1 MSVSELVMDKAMNM
15 GKSSATGSFQLLIG
29 VVASTVIMAL
39 GTLVL
44 GWLLSRDQL
53 GLYGVALIPS
63 SMINFFRDWG
73 VNSAMTKQIASL
85 RAAGKDAE
93 IHDVIVSGTVFEVI
107 SGAVLSVLC
116 FSVAGLLAS
125 FLRMPEAS
133 LPIAV
138 MSLSIFAGAVL
149 AAATNIF
156 VGFERMKLN
165 SLTTILQAAT
175 KTAIGPL
182 LVILG
187 FGVLGAIIGA
197 AVSLLVG
204 ATIGITIVYFALFR
218 PLGKA
223 KTGRRE
229 IYKILK
235 PMLSYG
241 VPLTIANTVIGV
253 SPLLFTFLMAPIAGA
268 SLMGDYYAASYFTV
282 LLTFFTIP
290 ISTALF
296 PAFAKVNAKTEPNL
310 LKTVFASS
318 VKYTSV
324 LVVPA
329 TMIVMALSGP
339 MINTLWLGKFPYA
352 PLFLSLVVAINL
364 YVVFGSLSLGSLM
377 TGIGDTSQLMLQSL
391 LSLAASVPL
400 VIILIVFSGNLS
412 PPVGAVIGILGILLS
427 SLPGTVWGL
436 FWVWRRYRVKADF
449 RAAAKIF
456 ASSGIAAVASYLTA
470 SLTQANIGVL
480 GLSVWMTT
488 VASLLL
494 GFVVFMVLYL
504 GLAPFVGAINQ
515 ADVDNMRAMFG
526 GSGIVSKTLE
536 LPFRFMERSL
546 RIRHKKD

>member
-1 MSVSELVMDKAMNM
+1 MDKAMNM

-44 GWLLSRDQL
+44 GWILSRDQL

-85 RAAGKDAE
+85 RAAGKESE
-93 IHDVIVSGTVFEVI
+93 IRDVIVSGTVFEVI
-107 SGAVLSVLC
+107 SGAVLSALC
-116 FSVAGLLAS
+116 FSVADLLAG
-125 FLRMPEAS
+125 FLRMPDAS

-149 AAATNIF
+149 SAATNIF
-156 VGFERMKLN
+156 IGFERMKLN

-197 AVSLLVG
+197 TVSLVI
-204 ATIGITIVYFALFR
+204 AAAVGITIVYIALFR
-218 PLGKA
+218 PLSKV

-229 IYKILK
+229 IGKILR

-253 SPLLFTFLMAPIAGA
+253 SPLLFTFLMAPIAGT

-296 PAFAKVNAKTEPNL
+296 PAFAKVNVATEPDL

-339 MINTLWLGKFPYA
+339 MISTLWLGKFPYA
-352 PLFLSLVVAINL
+352 PLFLSLIVVINL

-377 TGIGDTSQLMLQSL
+377 TGIGVTSQLMLQSL
-391 LSLAASVPL
+391 VSLAASVPL
-400 VIILIVFSGNLS
+400 VIILVAFSGVLS
-412 PPVGAVIGILGILLS
+412 PLLGAIIGILGILLS

-449 RAAAKIF
+449 RVAVKIL
-456 ASSGIAAVASYLTA
+456 ATSSIAAVASYLTA
-470 SLTQANIGVL
+470 SLVQVNLVL
-480 GLSVWMTT
+480 FGFSVWTTT
-488 VASLLL
+488 VASLFL

-504 GLAPFVGAINQ
+504 GLAPIAGAINQ
-515 ADVDNMRAMFG
+515 VDVNNMRMMFG
-526 GSGIVSKTLE
+526 GSGIVSKILE

-546 RIRHKKD
+546 KIRRTRPEPGDVV